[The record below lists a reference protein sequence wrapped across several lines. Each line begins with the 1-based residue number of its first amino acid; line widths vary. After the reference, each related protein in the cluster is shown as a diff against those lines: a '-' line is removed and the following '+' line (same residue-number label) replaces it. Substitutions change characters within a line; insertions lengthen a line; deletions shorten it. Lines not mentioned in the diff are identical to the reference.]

1 MNGEDRGLLVKLGIR
16 WSGSSNGYRGSRRGR
31 ERLFGVLVE
40 SDPSVDREEEH
51 QTEIVSEKPE
61 GHVLVADKL
70 IESSASATS
79 IDGKKRHCNDL
90 GN

>member
-1 MNGEDRGLLVKLGIR
+1 MR

-61 GHVLVADKL
+61 GHVLVVDKQISL
-70 IESSASATS
+70 AEESLASATS
-79 IDGKKRHCNDL
+79 IGGKKRHCNDL

>member
-1 MNGEDRGLLVKLGIR
+1 
-16 WSGSSNGYRGSRRGR
+16 
-31 ERLFGVLVE
+31 VLVE
-40 SDPSVDREEEH
+40 SGPSVDREEEH

-70 IESSASATS
+70 ISLAEESSASATS